1 MIAQHTEIKR
11 LFQSFPDGY
20 INDQWE
26 FVIGRTEDIS
36 IPLEQIADKWD
47 SAKFILMFAS
57 HEAVEGRVSWNWF
70 VNVSYRRG
78 LRNRINDFLNT
89 KFGRADFATIAYLLG
104 QCRNPALTKKFVEH
118 GCKMSILYRYQVE
131 NNEFEEQEVL
141 NEF

>member
-1 MIAQHTEIKR
+1 MIEQHTEIKR
-11 LFQSFPDGY
+11 LFRSFPGGY

-70 VNVSYRRG
+70 LNVSYRRH
-78 LRNRINDFLNT
+78 LRNQINDFLNT
-89 KFGRADFATIAYLLG
+89 SFNRADFATIAYLLG

-131 NNEFEEQEVL
+131 NNEFEEVL